1 MTRSRPFLITA
12 LVSLVAAI
20 PFQSNANAQGRG
32 GNPRLFGTIPAVTL
46 AQLDVVQEAAKLT
59 DEQKNAAK
67 ELQEKLNEDRMTLF
81 QDAQGDWDKIGS
93 GMTKL
98 YAESFEALN
107 AKLDAAQVKR
117 MRELYIQANQAMVLA
132 DEPIQKMLEITAEQ
146 KSKLE
151 DAIQQSREKMFS
163 AFQDFQNMSAEE
175 RTKTGNEMVE
185 SRDKSLL
192 AVLNEAQQ
200 KAYEEAYGEKIE
212 IDLSKLPMPGG
223 R

>member
-1 MTRSRPFLITA
+1 
-12 LVSLVAAI
+12 
-20 PFQSNANAQGRG
+20 
-32 GNPRLFGTIPAVTL
+32 
-46 AQLDVVQEAAKLT
+46 
-59 DEQKNAAK
+59 
-67 ELQEKLNEDRMTLF
+67 
-81 QDAQGDWDKIGS
+81 
-93 GMTKL
+93 
-98 YAESFEALN
+98 
-107 AKLDAAQVKR
+107 